1 MDDSNI
7 NGKMSDL
14 LFDDRKHNQFAPFA
28 SLGSCGILMLQGTH
42 KSAWTRTSQELPQHF
57 QKLTC

>member
-14 LFDDRKHNQFAPFA
+14 LFDDWKHNQFAPFA

-42 KSAWTRTSQELPQHF
+42 KSAWTRTSQELLQHF
-57 QKLTC
+57 